1 MNLRRA
7 AGPPLVIGHRG
18 AAAHEPENTLPSL
31 AAGVAAGADLVEFD
45 IGPDLRL
52 AHSEHERPVDYVSLD
67 EALAFLSGHDV
78 GVHLDAKEPGYEQA
92 LVDAVR
98 RHGLEGRTVVSTA
111 FAQTTRRL
119 EQIAP
124 SLPRAIGYPRDRFG
138 VSGIHWPRGATRA
151 AAAALAQAM
160 PLRLPLLIRR
170 ARANV
175 LALHYTLCSQAAVTA
190 AHRAGVPVLAWTV
203 NHEDRVRRLADIG
216 VDAIVSDDPQMART
230 VLATLKRP

>member
-1 MNLRRA
+1 VNLRRA

-31 AAGVAAGADLVEFD
+31 AAGVAAGADLIEFD

-52 AHSEHERPVDYVSLD
+52 AHSARERPLEHVSLD
-67 EALAFLSGHDV
+67 EALAFLSQHDV

-98 RHGLEGRTVVSTA
+98 RHGLEGRAIVSTA
-111 FAQTTRRL
+111 FTQTTRRL
-119 EQIAP
+119 EQLAP
-124 SLPRAIGYPRDRFG
+124 WLPRAIGYPRDRLG
-138 VSGIHWPRGATRA
+138 VSGFAWPRAATRA
-151 AAAALAQAM
+151 GAVALAQAM

-175 LALHYTLCSQAAVTA
+175 LSLHHTLCSQAAVAA

-203 NHEDRVRRLADIG
+203 NQEDRVRRLADIG
-216 VDAIVSDDPQMART
+216 VDGIVSDDPRMARE
-230 VLATLKRP
+230 VVATLNRP